1 MRTVAAKPMARFER
15 TAERTRSARADR
27 RNPVGGQASKSHSTM
42 SRTVWAWARPVAVAA
57 TLTVVVWQVGFGPF
71 LDGVRA
77 VDGAAL
83 AAGAVIGLLTT
94 VCCAWRW
101 TIVARGLGL
110 PLSFSAAVAAYYRSV
125 FLNLTLPGG
134 VAGDVHRGVS
144 HGRDVRDVGLALRA
158 VAWERT
164 AGQVVGAIV
173 TVVVLVALPSPV
185 RPSIPL
191 VVVALVAVAIA
202 VVLVGRARPGAG
214 RSRWRRVRRAIAGDV
229 RDALLAR
236 GAWPAIVLTSALV
249 VIGHATAFVIAA
261 RTAGATAPLS
271 QLFPLALLAMLAMV
285 LPSVAGWGP
294 REGATAWA
302 FAAAGLGAGLGV
314 ATAVVYG
321 AMVLVASLPGA
332 LVLVAAWVPRAA
344 AIAQTDGAAD
354 A

>member
-1 MRTVAAKPMARFER
+1 MR
-15 TAERTRSARADR
+15 
-27 RNPVGGQASKSHSTM
+27 G
-42 SRTVWAWARPVAVAA
+42 TVWAWARPVAAAA
-57 TLTVVVWQVGFGPF
+57 TLTVVVWRVGFGPF

-110 PLSFSAAVAAYYRSV
+110 QLSFWAAVAAYYRSV

-144 HGRDVRDVGLALRA
+144 HGRDVHDVGLALRA

-164 AGQVVGAIV
+164 AGQVVQAV
-173 TVVVLVALPSPV
+173 LTVAVLVALPSPV
-185 RPSIPL
+185 NPSIPL
-191 VVVALVAVAIA
+191 VIVGFVATAIA
-202 VVLVGRARPGAG
+202 VVLVSRARPGEG
-214 RSRWRRVRRAIAGDV
+214 RSRRARARRALAREV
-229 RDALLAR
+229 RALLAPR
-236 GAWPAIVLTSALV
+236 AWPAIALASALV
-249 VIGHATAFVIAA
+249 VVGHATTFVIAA
-261 RTAGATAPLS
+261 RTAGTGAPLS
-271 QLFPLALLAMLAMV
+271 QLLPLTLLAMLAMV

-302 FAAAGLGAGLGV
+302 FAAAGLGAALGV

-332 LVLVAAWVPRAA
+332 LLLVTAWVPRAA
-344 AIAQTDGAAD
+344 VAQTDGAAD

>member
-1 MRTVAAKPMARFER
+1 MR
-15 TAERTRSARADR
+15 
-27 RNPVGGQASKSHSTM
+27 G
-42 SRTVWAWARPVAVAA
+42 TVWAWARPVAAAA
-57 TLTVVVWQVGFGPF
+57 TLTVVVWRVGFGPF
-71 LDGVRA
+71 LDGLRA

-110 PLSFSAAVAAYYRSV
+110 QLSFWAAVAAYYRSV

-164 AGQVVGAIV
+164 AGQVVQAV
-173 TVVVLVALPSPV
+173 LTVAVVVALPSPV
-185 RPSIPL
+185 NPSIPL
-191 VVVALVAVAIA
+191 VIVGFVATAIA
-202 VVLVGRARPGAG
+202 VVLVRRARPGEG
-214 RSRWRRVRRAIAGDV
+214 RSRWARARRALAREV
-229 RDALLAR
+229 RALLAR
-236 GAWPAIVLTSALV
+236 RAWPAIALASALV
-249 VIGHATAFVIAA
+249 VIGHATTFVIAA
-261 RTAGATAPLS
+261 RTAGTGAPLS
-271 QLFPLALLAMLAMV
+271 QLLPLALLAMLAMV
-285 LPSVAGWGP
+285 LPSLAGWGP

-302 FAAAGLGAGLGV
+302 FAAGGLGAALGV

-332 LVLVAAWVPRAA
+332 LLLVTAWMPRAA
-344 AIAQTDGAAD
+344 VAQTDGAAD

>member
-1 MRTVAAKPMARFER
+1 MTTGTSLWRWARTV
-15 TAERTRSARADR
+15 
-27 RNPVGGQASKSHSTM
+27 
-42 SRTVWAWARPVAVAA
+42 VAVG
-57 TLTVVVWQVGFGPF
+57 TLAVVVWRLGVGPF

-83 AAGAVIGLLTT
+83 AAGAGIGVLTT
-94 VCCAWRW
+94 ACCAWRW
-101 TIVARGLGL
+101 TTVARGLGL
-110 PLSFSAAVAAYYRSV
+110 HLSFPAAVAACYRSV

-134 VAGDVHRGVS
+134 VVGDVHRGVS

-164 AGQVVGAIV
+164 AGQFVAAVV
-173 TVVVLVALPSPV
+173 TVAVLVALPSPV

-191 VVVALVAVAIA
+191 VVAALVP
-202 VVLVGRARPGAG
+202 VVIVLALVGRARGG
-214 RSRWRRVRRAIAGDV
+214 EGGSRSARLRRAIAGDI

-236 GAWPAIVLTSALV
+236 RAWPVIALASLAV
-249 VIGHATAFVIAA
+249 VTGHAITFVIAA
-261 RTAGATAPLS
+261 RTAGATAPLA
-271 QLFPLALLAMLAMV
+271 QMVPLALLAMLAMV

-302 FAAAGLGAGLGV
+302 FAAAGLGAELGV

-321 AMVLVASLPGA
+321 VMVLVASLPGA
-332 LVLVAAWVPRAA
+332 LVLVTAWVPRA